1 MYAFS
6 KQIQFSK
13 IKNVLFFSFFFFF
26 LFLINPD
33 TAIETWTTSWMV
45 FIIRRCPLQLV
56 DINNKNLKDNE
67 IYFTVHSI
75 FPNIQG
81 MWGKH
86 DQKSQF
92 SFAANIWI
100 YTHTRA
106 YIHIWSN
113 NPEYTETEKIGVG
126 KKMEVNTR
134 QEFVFLQCHQY
145 SRRRVDYAKLSNYL
159 CLCVPQKTRTW

>member
-1 MYAFS
+1 MHAFS

-13 IKNVLFFSFFFFF
+13 IKNVLFFSFFFF

-45 FIIRRCPLQLV
+45 FVIRRCPLQLV

-81 MWGKH
+81 M
-86 DQKSQF
+86 
-92 SFAANIWI
+92 
-100 YTHTRA
+100 R
-106 YIHIWSN
+106 
-113 NPEYTETEKIGVG
+113 
-126 KKMEVNTR
+126 
-134 QEFVFLQCHQY
+134 
-145 SRRRVDYAKLSNYL
+145 
-159 CLCVPQKTRTW
+159 KT

>member
-13 IKNVLFFSFFFFF
+13 IKNVLFSSFFF

-33 TAIETWTTSWMV
+33 TAIETWTTSQMV
-45 FIIRRCPLQLV
+45 FIIRRYPLQPV

-81 MWGKH
+81 
-86 DQKSQF
+86 
-92 SFAANIWI
+92 
-100 YTHTRA
+100 
-106 YIHIWSN
+106 
-113 NPEYTETEKIGVG
+113 V
-126 KKMEVNTR
+126 
-134 QEFVFLQCHQY
+134 
-145 SRRRVDYAKLSNYL
+145 
-159 CLCVPQKTRTW
+159 